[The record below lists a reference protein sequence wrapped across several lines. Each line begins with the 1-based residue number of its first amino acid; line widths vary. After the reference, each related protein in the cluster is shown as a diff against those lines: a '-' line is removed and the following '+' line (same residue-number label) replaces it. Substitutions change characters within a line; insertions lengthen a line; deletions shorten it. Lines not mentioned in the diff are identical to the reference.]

1 MKIGRMRRAVPRDYK
16 SIASWYTARG
26 QEAPPEYPPVCVIM
40 PQVASGGLIP
50 TQGSICLIE
59 GLITNPRASKQVRSD
74 GLDKI
79 IKHLTEYAKNM
90 GFSYIVGLTKV
101 PHVVSLSEKHGFS
114 KIGDYTMVSKHLS
127 TKESA

>member
-1 MKIGRMRRAVPRDYK
+1 M
-16 SIASWYTARG
+16 
-26 QEAPPEYPPVCVIM
+26 
-40 PQVASGGLIP
+40 
-50 TQGSICLIE
+50 
-59 GLITNPRASKQVRSD
+59 RSD